1 MTIARDTSDGNK
13 MFFSD
18 SKCVNNHSR
27 SGDSLHCNKLFAI
40 CIQTITALHELAP
53 QAWQP
58 SGSYLATPQT
68 HWSPGPVPLWPH
80 PPERIQAMSRLLNKN
95 KTPRLTLRTIK
106 SAASL

>member
-1 MTIARDTSDGNK
+1 M
-13 MFFSD
+13 
-18 SKCVNNHSR
+18 
-27 SGDSLHCNKLFAI
+27 FAI

-58 SGSYLATPQT
+58 SGSYPATPQT

-95 KTPRLTLRTIK
+95 KTPCLTLRTVCEEKLGAIK
-106 SAASL
+106 TL